1 MYRILPGLKFVKIF
15 REPQIISGFI
25 YEDPLEDLPAVT
37 HCGEALCVPGYRLAT
52 HSHRGFEIAY
62 LSRGEAV
69 WRVGKESTLHR
80 MGDLFITYPRE
91 RHSGE
96 GRAVETHHL
105 WIGLELEKLG
115 SEGRDL
121 ARHLQQKKVR
131 LLRGGA
137 AAEPIL
143 RAIVGQVVSGLPR
156 KREVVLAYLRV
167 LFALIEQQS
176 RTATAGKRKTKPL
189 ALPHSYAIQKAV
201 AYMEKHLDRR
211 LPLAEL
217 AAVTSLKQVSHF
229 CTQFR
234 REVGM
239 TPAAHHLQLRLNAAR
254 TALRQPTLDITLVAL
269 QFGFSSSQHFSTAF
283 QRAFGL
289 SPRAWKKS

>member
-1 MYRILPGLKFVKIF
+1 VKIL

-25 YEDPLEDLPAVT
+25 YEDPLEELPAVT
-37 HCGEALCVPGYRLAT
+37 HCGEALCVPGYQLAT
-52 HSHRGFEIAY
+52 HSHRGFEFAY

-69 WRVGKESTLHR
+69 WRVGKDETVHQ

-91 RHSGE
+91 RHSGG
-96 GRAVETHHL
+96 GRAGETHHL

-115 SEGRDL
+115 AEGRQL
-121 ARHLQQKKVR
+121 AGHLRRKNVR
-131 LLRGGA
+131 LLSGCA

-143 RAIVGQVVSGLPR
+143 RSIVGQVVSGLPL
-156 KREVVLAYLRV
+156 KREVTLAYLRV
-167 LFALIEQQS
+167 LFAVIEQQS
-176 RTATAGKRKTKPL
+176 RRDTAEKRQARPL
-189 ALPHSYAIQKAV
+189 ALPYSYAVQKAV

-217 AAVTSLKQVSHF
+217 AAVASLKQVSHF

-239 TPAAHHLQLRLNAAR
+239 TPATHHLHLRLNAAR
-254 TALRQPTLDITLVAL
+254 TALRQPAFDITLVAM

-289 SPRAWKKS
+289 SPRTWQKGGAEK